1 MGKTKKS
8 TSLRRQIIFIV
19 LLCWQIPLV
28 MQLCMMGWYLGS
40 AVGSQAEAE
49 LSEQFGLHLQMCVDR
64 LDSAVQAS
72 RLASYDTTIR
82 EAWHAYRADGN
93 YAALYRETRGFLN
106 RQYQADSRFLY
117 GVFCFSEDPQEMQ
130 LITIN
135 SALGAMYR
143 PIDRW
148 WAEDHEAAWALAAG
162 LDTAVGF
169 LERDGRVYLV
179 RNLMDSDYSV
189 IGVLSLALNLPY
201 YFDDLSAL
209 AWASPMEVSLEGDTR
224 LTLRGEG
231 EITRTYGVVD
241 ARVEGSGYDVAARAA
256 LDYDVLLAQLKP
268 YRVTLVA
275 MLALLWPLL
284 WLAVRFFR
292 RRVSRPM
299 EVLMEGARQ
308 IEGGNLGCQVE
319 AQNSSQEFTYLSD
332 SFNRM
337 SCQLKA
343 QFERLYR
350 EEIALRDAHIKALQA
365 HINPHFL
372 NNSLE
377 IINWEARM
385 SGNQSVSRMIEALS
399 TVLDAALDRKKSPEV
414 TLREEM
420 RYVDA
425 YLYIITQRFGSRL
438 SVCVEIPEALL
449 SCRVPRLI
457 LQPVIENA
465 VEHGI
470 RPNGRGVVS
479 LRARRDGGFLLLEVC
494 NDGGLSD
501 ADEAHIRRLLSP
513 DYDARGESSGNIG
526 IANVNQRLRIL
537 YGPACGL
544 RIERGEGT
552 LVTATLTVELRAG
565 GTGDTL

>member
-1 MGKTKKS
+1 MQYGYFDSQRREYVIDRVDVPVSWTNYLGVEDLCAVLNHTAGGYMFHKS
-8 TSLRRQIIFIV
+8 PEHGRVTRFRPNGVPMDRPGHYIYLRDDDTGEYWTVSWQPCSGDLADYRCRHGLSYSVYECRRSGISASQTMFIPRGEAV
-19 LLCWQIPLV
+19 ELWDVTLQNRSGRPRRLSVYSYVEFSFHQIPIDN
-28 MQLCMMGWYLGS
+28 QN
-40 AVGSQAEAE
+40 
-49 LSEQFGLHLQMCVDR
+49 FQMSLYCAGCDC
-64 LDSAVQAS
+64 
-72 RLASYDTTIR
+72 
-82 EAWHAYRADGN
+82 EDG
-93 YAALYRETRGFLN
+93 
-106 RQYQADSRFLY
+106 
-117 GVFCFSEDPQEMQ
+117 
-130 LITIN
+130 
-135 SALGAMYR
+135 
-143 PIDRW
+143 
-148 WAEDHEAAWALAAG
+148 
-162 LDTAVGF
+162 
-169 LERDGRVYLV
+169 
-179 RNLMDSDYSV
+179 
-189 IGVLSLALNLPY
+189 
-201 YFDDLSAL
+201 
-209 AWASPMEVSLEGDTR
+209 
-224 LTLRGEG
+224 
-231 EITRTYGVVD
+231 
-241 ARVEGSGYDVAARAA
+241 
-256 LDYDVLLAQLKP
+256 
-268 YRVTLVA
+268 

-308 IEGGNLGCQVE
+308 IEGGNLGYQVE
-319 AQNSSQEFTYLSD
+319 AQTSSQEFTYLSD